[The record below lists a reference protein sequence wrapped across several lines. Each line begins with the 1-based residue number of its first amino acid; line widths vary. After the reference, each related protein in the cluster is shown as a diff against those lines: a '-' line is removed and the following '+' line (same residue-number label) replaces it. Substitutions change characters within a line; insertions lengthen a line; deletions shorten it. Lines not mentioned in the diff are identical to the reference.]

1 MKQYLDYCFR
11 SEEKLK
17 AIRLDNLWVD
27 SNLKPLSTMKLRKI
41 FQKTIFLSDLNAF
54 HRQTNIHS
62 IRAVVASTLEMRGL
76 SLLDISAKMNWK
88 THSTT

>member
-1 MKQYLDYCFR
+1 MNQYLDYCSR
-11 SEEKLK
+11 TEEKFK
-17 AIRLDNLWVD
+17 AIRPDNFWMDLK
-27 SNLKPLSTMKLRKI
+27 LKPLSTMKLRKI